1 MKTALILLGESL
13 SSWSHSWIPLDPEYI
28 DNMVWHTKG
37 RRREVI
43 TVQSLS
49 SIVLTSALC
58 AMFLTAMRTS
68 AGGRLFL
75 HILFPVCPLIVSP
88 WPVASLWI
96 GRARGWRPS
105 AVQAAWDSSSR
116 ELRRCLLEAQLL
128 LHQVIEAEWQA
139 DEDVYQGSYGQELK
153 ENNMKCT

>member
-1 MKTALILLGESL
+1 MKTGSDSFGESL
-13 SSWSHSWIPLDPEYI
+13 SSWSHSWIPLDPESI
-28 DNMVWHTKG
+28 DNMVWHKRKETG
-37 RRREVI
+37 VI
-43 TVQSLS
+43 TVQPLS

-58 AMFLTAMRTS
+58 AVFLTAVRTG

-75 HILFPVCPLIVSP
+75 HILFPGCPLTVSP
-88 WPVASLWI
+88 WPGASLWI
-96 GRARGWRPS
+96 GTARGWRPS

-116 ELRRCLLEAQLL
+116 ELRRCLLGAQLL

-139 DEDVYQGSYGQELK
+139 DQDVYQDSYGQELK